1 VNEKQEKPT
10 VLVVED
16 DDIQRELLKET
27 LEDSGF
33 NVLTAKSAEKGLQVL
48 AKNQI
53 DVVVSDVRLPGM
65 DGLSFLERIKEEFP
79 ETEVIVI
86 TAFSS
91 VSDAVQA
98 IKRGAFHY
106 VTKPFDPEVLINL
119 IDKAC
124 QLSRLKRVPKKE
136 GEIVYASREM
146 EEILKKASLFA
157 RAEAPV
163 LILGES
169 GVGKE
174 LVARFIHKES
184 GRKGKFVAV
193 NCSAIPKDLFES
205 ELFGHEKGA
214 FTGAVKTKKGLFEE
228 ANGGT
233 LFLDE
238 IGDLP
243 LPLQPKL
250 LRVLQEGKVRR
261 VGATTEI
268 SVDVK
273 IITATNQNLKKLVE
287 EGKFREDLYYRLN
300 VLTLKIPPLRERPE
314 DILELTGFFVKKYS
328 EKYGKKVEITPE
340 ALQKL
345 LNYPFPGN
353 VRELENIIHRLV
365 IFSTGKITEKDLKEL
380 LEDEISRKEID
391 FSKPLPEQVA
401 EFEKKLIL
409 EALKR
414 TNYVQVK
421 ASKLLGIDEKTL
433 RYKRKKYGI

>member
-1 VNEKQEKPT
+1 MNEKQEKPA

-124 QLSRLKRVPKKE
+124 QLSRLKKVPKKE

>member
-1 VNEKQEKPT
+1 MNEKQEKPA

-124 QLSRLKRVPKKE
+124 QLSRLKKVPKKE

-287 EGKFREDLYYRLN
+287 EGKFREDLYYRLK
-300 VLTLKIPPLRERPE
+300 VLTLKIPTLRERPE
-314 DILELTGFFVKKYS
+314 DILELAGFFVKKYS

-340 ALQKL
+340 VLQKL

-365 IFSTGKITEKDLKEL
+365 IFSTGKITEKELKEL

>member
-1 VNEKQEKPT
+1 MGECR
-10 VLVVED
+10 VLIVED
-16 DDIQRELLKET
+16 EDIQRELLREI

-33 NVLTAKSAEKGLQVL
+33 SVLTAQSAERGFQLLMKSP
-48 AKNQI
+48 A
-53 DVVVSDVRLPGM
+53 DVVVTDVRLPGM
-65 DGLSFLERIKEEFP
+65 DGLSFLEKVKEEFP

-86 TAFSS
+86 TAFSN
-91 VSDAVQA
+91 VTDAVNA
-98 IKRGAFHY
+98 IKKGAFHY

-119 IDKAC
+119 INKAC
-124 QLSRLKRVPKKE
+124 QLARLKKVPKRD

-157 RAEAPV
+157 RTEAPV

-174 LVARFIHKES
+174 LLARFIHRES

-193 NCSAIPKDLFES
+193 NCAAIPRDLFES
-205 ELFGHEKGA
+205 ELFGYEKGA
-214 FTGAVKTKKGLFEE
+214 FTGALKTKKGLFEE
-228 ANGGT
+228 ADGGM

-238 IGDLP
+238 IGELP
-243 LPLQPKL
+243 LSLQPKL

-261 VGATTEI
+261 VGANLEKE
-268 SVDVK
+268 VDVK
-273 IITATNQNLKKLVE
+273 IVAATNRDLKELVE
-287 EGKFREDLYYRLN
+287 KGEFREDLYYRLN

-314 DILELTGFFVKKYS
+314 DILELTGFFLKKYS

-345 LNYPFPGN
+345 LSYPFPGN
-353 VRELENIIHRLV
+353 VRELENLIHRLV
-365 IFSTGKITEKDLKEL
+365 IFSEGKITERDLKEL
-380 LEDEISRKEID
+380 GEKSNPCDEFD
-391 FSKPLPEQVA
+391 FSKPLPEKVA

-414 TNYVQVK
+414 TNYVQVR
-421 ASKLLGIDEKTL
+421 AARLLGIDEKSL